1 MTNRFS
7 HFKEDLKIL
16 KLYKEH
22 PIVTLITSL
31 YGLLNFGLSV
41 WAIFISSQGLLL
53 ISVLIVSMVVLFFFV
68 IIGVSLW
75 NRYRYLK
82 NFSNSIHAFIK
93 DTSLTD
99 IEYLSKLEKE
109 DERFLQSPLMNQ
121 LYRLTPHEISKE
133 QRVFNKKYSSWT
145 KTYLKSVFDEL
156 DSFLEDSTND
166 HVDITLQL
174 LTEKFNPSTV
184 NLYYDSFVDKN
195 RKSTKNH
202 NPVVLNDTMESLIH
216 FKENVKRYSI
226 REGNTLVFALST
238 VNISNNPPVLYGFIS
253 FKFDDINEDSEQFK
267 LLVDCLIA
275 KVEELC
281 YYIKVLESSYRLYP
295 AAVYSAGELIENDIE
310 RKEYIDMAV
319 KLGEDLDFL
328 RCIYTDFISG
338 GIDNDD

>member
-1 MTNRFS
+1 MNNRFS

-99 IEYLSKLEKE
+99 IDYLSKLEKE

>member
-1 MTNRFS
+1 MRDSFS
-7 HFKEDLKIL
+7 SLKKNLKIL
-16 KLYKEH
+16 ELYKEH
-22 PIVTLITSL
+22 PFITLISGL

-41 WAIFISSQGLLL
+41 WGIYKSSKNLWIISILVVSIIFLL
-53 ISVLIVSMVVLFFFV
+53 IFAIIV
-68 IIGVSLW
+68 VSLW
-75 NRYRYLK
+75 SRYRYLK
-82 NFSNSIHAFIK
+82 NFSNSIHEFIK

-109 DERFLQSPLMNQ
+109 DERFLQSPLMNR
-121 LYRLTPHEISKE
+121 LYLLTPDEISKE

-145 KTYLKSVFDEL
+145 KTYLKSIFDEL
-156 DSFLEDSTND
+156 DSFLEDSTNN

-238 VNISNNPPVLYGFIS
+238 VNIENNPPVLYGFIS
-253 FKFDDINEDSEQFK
+253 FKFNSIDEESEQFK
-267 LLVDCLIA
+267 LLADCLIA
-275 KVEELC
+275 KVEVLC
-281 YYIKVLESSYRLYP
+281 YYMKVLESSYRLYS
-295 AAVYSAGELIENDIE
+295 AAVYAAGELIEDDIE
-310 RKEYIDMAV
+310 RTQYIDMAV

-328 RCIYTDFISG
+328 RCIYADFISG

>member
-1 MTNRFS
+1 MNNRFS

-16 KLYKEH
+16 ELYKEH

-238 VNISNNPPVLYGFIS
+238 VNINNNPPVLYGFIS

>member
-1 MTNRFS
+1 MNNRFS

-295 AAVYSAGELIENDIE
+295 AAAGELIENDIE

>member
-1 MTNRFS
+1 MNNRFS

-226 REGNTLVFALST
+226 REGNTLVIALST

>member
-1 MTNRFS
+1 MNNRFS

-16 KLYKEH
+16 ELYKEH
-22 PIVTLITSL
+22 PIVTLITSV

-145 KTYLKSVFDEL
+145 KTYLKSIFDEL

-238 VNISNNPPVLYGFIS
+238 VNINNNPPVLYGFIS

>member
-1 MTNRFS
+1 MNNRFS

-216 FKENVKRYSI
+216 FKENVKRYLI

>member
-1 MTNRFS
+1 
-7 HFKEDLKIL
+7 
-16 KLYKEH
+16 
-22 PIVTLITSL
+22 
-31 YGLLNFGLSV
+31 
-41 WAIFISSQGLLL
+41 
-53 ISVLIVSMVVLFFFV
+53 
-68 IIGVSLW
+68 
-75 NRYRYLK
+75 
-82 NFSNSIHAFIK
+82 
-93 DTSLTD
+93 
-99 IEYLSKLEKE
+99 
-109 DERFLQSPLMNQ
+109 MNQ

>member
-1 MTNRFS
+1 MNNRFS

-226 REGNTLVFALST
+226 REDNTLVFALST

>member
-1 MTNRFS
+1 MFERFS
-7 HFKEDLKIL
+7 RLKKGLKIL
-16 KLYKEH
+16 ELYKEH
-22 PIVTLITSL
+22 PIITLISGL

-41 WAIFISSQGLLL
+41 WAISQSSQELWI
-53 ISVLIVSMVVLFFFV
+53 ISVVAVSMIILFFFW
-68 IIGVSLW
+68 IIGVYLW
-75 NRYRYLK
+75 SKYRYLK
-82 NFSNSIHAFIK
+82 NFSNSIHTFIK

-121 LYRLTPHEISKE
+121 LYRLTPHEIRKE

-156 DSFLEDSTND
+156 DSFLEDSING

-174 LTEKFNPSTV
+174 LTERFNPSKV
-184 NLYYDSFVDKN
+184 NLYYDAFVDKN

-202 NPVVLNDTMESLIH
+202 SPVVLNDTMELLIH
-216 FKENVKRYSI
+216 FKEHVKRYSI
-226 REGNTLVFALST
+226 RDGNTLVFALST
-238 VNISNNPPVLYGFIS
+238 VNINNAPPVLYGFIS
-253 FKFDDINEDSEQFK
+253 FKFNSIDEEYEQFK
-267 LLVDCLIA
+267 LLLDCLIA

-281 YYIKVLESSYRLYP
+281 YYIKVLEGSYRLYP
-295 AAVYSAGELIENDIE
+295 AAVYSAAEAIESENE
-310 RKEYIDMAV
+310 RNEYIDMAI

>member
-1 MTNRFS
+1 MNNRFS

-16 KLYKEH
+16 ELYKEH

-41 WAIFISSQGLLL
+41 QAIFISSQGLLL

-82 NFSNSIHAFIK
+82 NFSSSIHAFIK

-238 VNISNNPPVLYGFIS
+238 VNINNNPPVLYGFIS

-281 YYIKVLESSYRLYP
+281 YYIKVLESPYRLYP

>member
-1 MTNRFS
+1 MFERFS
-7 HFKEDLKIL
+7 RLKKGLKIL
-16 KLYKEH
+16 ELYKEH
-22 PIVTLITSL
+22 PIITLISGL

-41 WAIFISSQGLLL
+41 WVISQSSQELWI
-53 ISVLIVSMVVLFFFV
+53 ISVVAVSMIILFFFW

-75 NRYRYLK
+75 SKYRYLK
-82 NFSNSIHAFIK
+82 NFSNSIHIFIK

-121 LYRLTPHEISKE
+121 LYRLTPQEIRKE

-156 DSFLEDSTND
+156 DSFLEDSING

-174 LTEKFNPSTV
+174 LTERFNPSKV
-184 NLYYDSFVDKN
+184 NLYYDAFVDKN

-202 NPVVLNDTMESLIH
+202 SPVVLNDTMELLIH
-216 FKENVKRYSI
+216 FKEHVKRYSI
-226 REGNTLVFALST
+226 RDGNTLVFALST
-238 VNISNNPPVLYGFIS
+238 VNINNDPPVLYGFIS
-253 FKFDDINEDSEQFK
+253 FKFNSIDEESEQFK
-267 LLVDCLIA
+267 LLLDCLIA

-281 YYIKVLESSYRLYP
+281 YYIKVLEGSYRLYP
-295 AAVYSAGELIENDIE
+295 AAVYSAAEAIESENE
-310 RKEYIDMAV
+310 RNEYIDMAI